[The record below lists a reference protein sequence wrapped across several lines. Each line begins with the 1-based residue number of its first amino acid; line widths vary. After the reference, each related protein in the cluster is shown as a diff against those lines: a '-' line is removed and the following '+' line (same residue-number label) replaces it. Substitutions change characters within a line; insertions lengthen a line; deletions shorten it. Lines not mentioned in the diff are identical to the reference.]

1 MWNPEITQVTA
12 SLNLRNMWLPAGI
25 SEGTFPNFCRIIPD
39 MYCPSCGSE
48 ERQLSQFCR
57 ACGTDLRIV
66 RNSLENPDAITQS
79 AVSAREHIGM
89 AVADKIRQMKSAKD
103 LERVAE
109 DILPPFEKFLESPE
123 ERRLRRI
130 RAGIVTAAIGLG
142 ASIVLC
148 LMVLEKIELFPFI
161 ALPLIT
167 FLVGLGMVINGMLFT
182 VPRKT
187 LPGDAYDALSQ
198 KVLDSSAN
206 SPLYEVPAAVNLT
219 NELPPA
225 SRPQATSVTEH
236 TTHHLKP
243 SKS

>member
-1 MWNPEITQVTA
+1 M
-12 SLNLRNMWLPAGI
+12 
-25 SEGTFPNFCRIIPD
+25 PD

-89 AVADKIRQMKSAKD
+89 AVADKIRQMSSAKD

-123 ERRLRRI
+123 EKRLRRI
-130 RAGIVTAAIGLG
+130 RAGVITAAIGLG
-142 ASIVLC
+142 ATIVTF
-148 LMVLEKIELFPFI
+148 LMAMDKIDLFPLI
-161 ALPLIT
+161 APAFIT
-167 FLVGLGMVINGMLFT
+167 FLVGLGMVINGIMFT
-182 VPRKT
+182 VPRKK
-187 LPGDAYDALSQ
+187 LPGNADDALAQ
-198 KVLDSSAN
+198 KALDSGLNRPLHELPTPPN
-206 SPLYEVPAAVNLT
+206 ST
-219 NELPPA
+219 NELAPA
-225 SRPQATSVTEH
+225 PKPQVTSITEH
-236 TTHHLKP
+236 TTHHLNT

>member
-1 MWNPEITQVTA
+1 
-12 SLNLRNMWLPAGI
+12 
-25 SEGTFPNFCRIIPD
+25 

-57 ACGTDLRIV
+57 ACGTDLRVV
-66 RNSLENPDAITQS
+66 RSSLEHPDAITQS

-89 AVADKIRQMKSAKD
+89 AVADKIRQMSSAKE

-109 DILPPFEKFLESPE
+109 DVLPHFEKFLESPE

-130 RAGIVTAAIGLG
+130 RAGVITAAIGLG
-142 ASIVLC
+142 ATIVTL
-148 LMVLEKIELFPFI
+148 LMALDKIDVFPFVTP
-161 ALPLIT
+161 ALVT
-167 FLVGLGMVINGMLFT
+167 FLVGIGVIVNGLLFT

-198 KVLDSSAN
+198 KVLDSNAN
-206 SPLYEVPAAVNLT
+206 WTPYEVPAAANLT

-225 SRPQATSVTEH
+225 RKPQLTSVTEH
-236 TTHHLKP
+236 TTHHLNTG
-243 SKS
+243 KS